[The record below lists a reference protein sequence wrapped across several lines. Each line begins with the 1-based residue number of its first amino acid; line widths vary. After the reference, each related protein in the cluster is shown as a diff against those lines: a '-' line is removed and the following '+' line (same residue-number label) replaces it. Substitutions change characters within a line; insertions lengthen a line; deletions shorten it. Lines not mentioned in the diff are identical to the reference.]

1 MADHPEP
8 AHRPGENCF
17 ELAGVTQTRGNRT
30 VLSNLT
36 VNLPAGGLTA
46 LIGPSGSGK
55 TSLLRLL
62 NRLDDPVAGEIRF
75 RGQALNT
82 YKVRALRRR
91 IGFVFQAPTMFPGS
105 VAGNLSTAHLLGRNR
120 KEPIAPDRIQ
130 EVLRMVELDPDFA
143 SREARDL
150 SGGEKQRV
158 ALARALITQPEVL
171 LLDEP
176 TAALDPEVAD
186 RLIHTLCRLRDT
198 TGLVIVMVT
207 HRLAEARLASTYIV
221 MLEAGQVLEAG
232 PTAQLLST
240 PVHDRTRA
248 YIAFGG

>member
-1 MADHPEP
+1 MTNKPQP
-8 AHRPGENCF
+8 QTLPNGNCF
-17 ELAGVTQTRGNRT
+17 ELTGVTQTRGNRT

-36 VNLPAGGLTA
+36 VNLPDGGLTA

-75 RGQALNT
+75 RGQPLNS
-82 YKVRALRRR
+82 YEVRSIRRR

-105 VAGNLSTAHLLGRNR
+105 VADNLATAHLLGRNR
-120 KEPIAPDRIQ
+120 MEAIAPNRIQ
-130 EVLRMVELDPDFA
+130 DVLRMVELDADFA

-158 ALARALITQPEVL
+158 ALARALITEPEVL

-186 RLIHTLCRLRDT
+186 RLIHTLCRLRDE
-198 TGLVIVMVT
+198 TGLTIVMVT
-207 HRLAEARLASTYIV
+207 HRLVEAKLASTYTI

-240 PVHDRTRA
+240 PAHDRTRA
-248 YIAFGG
+248 YIASGG